1 MKPSEKFNRE
11 SRDAEKRA
19 SRRADEERLKAGE
32 DPTYAPGFSAGFG
45 IGFGIGFGGG
55 WDGGGESRPFRRLD
69 LDKASAYGRMGLGSA
84 AA

>member
-19 SRRADEERLKAGE
+19 SRRADEEQLKAGE

-45 IGFGIGFGGG
+45 IRFEGG

>member
-45 IGFGIGFGGG
+45 LTV
-55 WDGGGESRPFRRLD
+55 WLSYSR
-69 LDKASAYGRMGLGSA
+69 
-84 AA
+84 